1 MSCMKV
7 LKYTIHG
14 LSAGMTWNETNE
26 ETVKRIADG
35 GIYTIE
41 DDGVPEEEIGGET
54 IASRVSNLE
63 TKTDD
68 LTEAL
73 DMILNEV
80 VE

>member
-1 MSCMKV
+1 MKK
-7 LKYTIHG
+7 LIYSIKG
-14 LSAGMTWNETNE
+14 LQAEMTWNEINE
-26 ETVKRIADG
+26 ETVKRTADN

-41 DDGVPEEEIGGET
+41 DDGIPEEDNGET
-54 IASRVSNLE
+54 IADRVDNLE

-80 VE
+80 TE